1 MRYFNQNNLN
11 LNNAFYYFILHFLKN
26 SGYDILRAKK
36 HPTILRFQSK
46 NPNILN
52 DLNEIFELDFQNMK
66 KSENV
71 TNYDKKIMTKFM
83 SELVKY
89 HFPDV
94 KSFKVAK
101 DLFN

>member
-1 MRYFNQNNLN
+1 MKNKKFNHQQLIKSLSNIDINNHHS
-11 LNNAFYYFILHFLKN
+11 I
-26 SGYDILRAKK
+26 
-36 HPTILRFQSK
+36 TI
-46 NPNILN
+46 ILN
-52 DLNEIFELDFQNMK
+52 DLNEIFELDFHNMK

-71 TNYDKKIMTKFM
+71 TNYDKKIMTRFM

>member
-1 MRYFNQNNLN
+1 MCCDTQRDEIY
-11 LNNAFYYFILHFLKN
+11 H
-26 SGYDILRAKK
+26 DC
-36 HPTILRFQSK
+36 H
-46 NPNILN
+46 
-52 DLNEIFELDFQNMK
+52 DLNEIFELDFHNMK

-71 TNYDKKIMTKFM
+71 TNYDKKIMTRFM

>member
-1 MRYFNQNNLN
+1 MNNLIKIFVVIF
-11 LNNAFYYFILHFLKN
+11 LIFPTILYSK
-26 SGYDILRAKK
+26 DILKAKK
-36 HPTILRFQSK
+36 HPTILRFLSK

-52 DLNEIFELDFQNMK
+52 DLNEIFELDFHNMK

-71 TNYDKKIMTKFM
+71 TNYDKKIMTRFM

>member
-1 MRYFNQNNLN
+1 
-11 LNNAFYYFILHFLKN
+11 
-26 SGYDILRAKK
+26 
-36 HPTILRFQSK
+36 
-46 NPNILN
+46 
-52 DLNEIFELDFQNMK
+52 MK

-71 TNYDKKIMTKFM
+71 TNYDKKIMTRFM